1 MPRRPGALRAV
12 LRNSARAIVIRDG
25 RILLTR
31 NEDAS
36 GPYYLLPGGG
46 QKPGETLHD
55 ALRREC
61 LEETCAEVS
70 VGPLLF
76 VREYIGARHEFAEF
90 DKGLHQV
97 EFMFLCSLA
106 AGAEARHPEKC
117 DPRQAAVE
125 WVDLSR
131 LHEYPFYPRVLIPVL
146 EARDFHGPPVYLGD
160 TL

>member
-1 MPRRPGALRAV
+1 MAKKSGAKRAV
-12 LRNSARAIVIRDG
+12 LRNSARAIIVRDDK
-25 RILLTR
+25 ILLTR

-46 QKPGETLHD
+46 QEPGETLHE

-70 VGPLLF
+70 IGPLLF
-76 VREYIGARHEFAEF
+76 VREYIGRNHEFAEY

-97 EFMFLCSLA
+97 EFLFLCSLA
-106 AGAEARHPEKC
+106 AEAEVRQPKKC

-125 WVDLSR
+125 WVELDR
-131 LHEYPFYPRVLIPVL
+131 LHEYPFYPRVLVPVL
-146 EARDFHGPPVYLGD
+146 KTRDFHGPPVYLGD